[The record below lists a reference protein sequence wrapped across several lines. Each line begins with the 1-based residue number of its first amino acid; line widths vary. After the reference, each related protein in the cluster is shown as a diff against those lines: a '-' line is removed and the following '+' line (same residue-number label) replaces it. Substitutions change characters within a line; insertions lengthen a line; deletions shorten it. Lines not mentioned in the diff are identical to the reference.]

1 MSKENEDFQACQFVD
16 LKDHQ
21 GLRDLL
27 VHQGLED
34 QLDLLGKDTEDLRDH
49 KDLKGLKDLEVL
61 RDLKV
66 LRVHLETRWIGARE
80 GLLLSNF
87 SVVLRSWLV

>member
-16 LKDHQ
+16 HKGRQ
-21 GLRDLL
+21 GLRDPL
-27 VHQGLED
+27 VHPGLED

-49 KDLKGLKDLEVL
+49 KDLKGLKVQEVLRDL

-66 LRVHLETRWIGARE
+66 LRVHLETH
-80 GLLLSNF
+80 
-87 SVVLRSWLV
+87 